1 MLKKLLFCL
10 ALIPHYLLAQDSTAL
25 RFAQYIS
32 VPELKKHLT
41 YIASDE
47 LAGRRTG
54 TVGQKKAAQYIAKH
68 FESQGLLPI
77 VKDSLKGDSFIQP
90 FYIKRYFLE
99 QYSVIHAP
107 KTQHIKGR
115 GVIPTENVLGFIEGT
130 DRKDEVVV
138 ITAHYDHL
146 GKDQGKVYNGADD
159 DGSGTSTILAL
170 ATAFAEAQK
179 AGYKPSR
186 SILLMTVAGEEMGLL
201 GSEFY
206 TEHPVLPLDKTVCNL
221 NIDMVGRIDHYHEEE
236 KDPNY
241 VYVIGSDKMNPKLDS
256 LLKNTNNTY
265 THLSLDYAYSS
276 EMHPLQLYYRSDH
289 YNFAKHN
296 IPIIFF
302 TNGEH
307 DDYHK
312 PTDDVDKIEFDI
324 LQKRAQLFFFLAWRI
339 ARGEF

>member
-1 MLKKLLFCL
+1 
-10 ALIPHYLLAQDSTAL
+10 
-25 RFAQYIS
+25 
-32 VPELKKHLT
+32 
-41 YIASDE
+41 
-47 LAGRRTG
+47 
-54 TVGQKKAAQYIAKH
+54 
-68 FESQGLLPI
+68 LPI

-186 SILLMTVAGEEMGLL
+186 SILLMTVAGEEW
-201 GSEFY
+201 
-206 TEHPVLPLDKTVCNL
+206 
-221 NIDMVGRIDHYHEEE
+221 
-236 KDPNY
+236 
-241 VYVIGSDKMNPKLDS
+241 
-256 LLKNTNNTY
+256 
-265 THLSLDYAYSS
+265 DY
-276 EMHPLQLYYRSDH
+276 
-289 YNFAKHN
+289 
-296 IPIIFF
+296 
-302 TNGEH
+302 
-307 DDYHK
+307 
-312 PTDDVDKIEFDI
+312 
-324 LQKRAQLFFFLAWRI
+324 
-339 ARGEF
+339 